1 MRKLPVSWQ
10 HHWTDDAD
18 HCVCISWYTFHLFL
32 WLQWLFFRETHCSL
46 LTCSHC
52 TYVNNLSKCV
62 LIQPL
67 SYSKCKLQFL
77 LFRLLPW
84 VFRNKGG
91 KIHKHHFLW
100 EGSISTCQ
108 HGSFTGD
115 CLGLE
120 MYKKYLVEAC
130 FLNVTKCK
138 TSILWTT

>member
-1 MRKLPVSWQ
+1 MLTIVSAYLGTHSIYSYGSSGSFSEKHIVLCSPVPTALM
-10 HHWTDDAD
+10 WTD
-18 HCVCISWYTFHLFL
+18 
-32 WLQWLFFRETHCSL
+32 
-46 LTCSHC
+46 
-52 TYVNNLSKCV
+52 NLSKCV